1 MKHSKKGSWGVSA
14 LALLGLLGGAACDA
28 RLVGLLFPGSS
39 GPTPPAAKPIP
50 RNAPLWTDKKDEIAT
65 RMAWGRKHVLLSYD
79 KIGLRDPKWDDAAR
93 QFIESSLPTIMGGE
107 GIVPAER
114 RIAAGRAIVDG
125 GCKDPLV
132 FYLFGRALFDGTWD
146 SPEPEYFFAQAVEG
160 MKTVTYPRAVARWAV
175 SALYGRYE
183 WRREGV
189 GLREA
194 LRPLELEWFEESL
207 KDGSFEPGDSLVLLH
222 MLNGGTGPDFLK
234 RSSVGAEAAL
244 RKATWVEPWTRLC
257 LLGTMHHY
265 QAWAARGNAWAK
277 DVQPDAWKQFE
288 SLNAQARQEL
298 VEAWKQ
304 QPDHYE
310 AAYWMMLV
318 SRDDPVPDESPRLWF
333 DRAIAAR
340 LDALGAYEDMLGGQ
354 LLPRWGGSY
363 EEILGFGR
371 EALDTGRFDSE
382 VPLYALR
389 AVTKIYLDQKD
400 VVGGAG
406 GTPIYEWPDT
416 YPMLVRLLEGYLK
429 EPKQACCKARF
440 ESLWTIVA
448 DHAGKPQEALAHLK
462 AAGFQLT
469 SEAASHLEGE
479 TRDEFMARIALA
491 AGHGAADARR
501 GDSLRLAFENGGA
514 LEAYRAAMSK
524 DPSPRTAPA
533 LRRWVAALETEER
546 LGRGDWVPILPQSDA
561 LEGWRPLMGT
571 WHVERDGAL
580 TGTAGARGLLMV
592 SDARVGPNFE
602 MKGRVEMAASTNGA
616 FQGGFAFGHPAWE
629 KDNWFSFRVKRNP
642 REGTVAYFAQFL
654 SRPEGVAPMVE
665 VHDANDILIHV
676 EDGVMAAFVNGKQ
689 IQHHF
694 VPPAGWDKADRGA
707 VVGFAGYPDEN
718 LWSVRFREVQV
729 RRLTK

>member
-1 MKHSKKGSWGVSA
+1 
-14 LALLGLLGGAACDA
+14 
-28 RLVGLLFPGSS
+28 
-39 GPTPPAAKPIP
+39 
-50 RNAPLWTDKKDEIAT
+50 
-65 RMAWGRKHVLLSYD
+65 
-79 KIGLRDPKWDDAAR
+79 
-93 QFIESSLPTIMGGE
+93 
-107 GIVPAER
+107 
-114 RIAAGRAIVDG
+114 
-125 GCKDPLV
+125 
-132 FYLFGRALFDGTWD
+132 
-146 SPEPEYFFAQAVEG
+146 
-160 MKTVTYPRAVARWAV
+160 
-175 SALYGRYE
+175 
-183 WRREGV
+183 
-189 GLREA
+189 
-194 LRPLELEWFEESL
+194 
-207 KDGSFEPGDSLVLLH
+207 
-222 MLNGGTGPDFLK
+222 
-234 RSSVGAEAAL
+234 
-244 RKATWVEPWTRLC
+244 
-257 LLGTMHHY
+257 
-265 QAWAARGNAWAK
+265 
-277 DVQPDAWKQFE
+277 
-288 SLNAQARQEL
+288 
-298 VEAWKQ
+298 
-304 QPDHYE
+304 
-310 AAYWMMLV
+310 
-318 SRDDPVPDESPRLWF
+318 
-333 DRAIAAR
+333 
-340 LDALGAYEDMLGGQ
+340 MLGGQ

-371 EALDTGRFDSE
+371 EALDTGRFDTE

-400 VVGGAG
+400 MVGGAG

-642 REGTVAYFAQFL
+642 REGTVAYFAQYL

-676 EDGVMAAFVNGKQ
+676 EDGVMAAFVNGTQ
-689 IQHHF
+689 VQHHF

-718 LWSVRFREVQV
+718 VWSVRFRGVQL